1 VAGDRELDSLI
12 DDENVIAHL
21 FVAADRLAR
30 ARTPREAL
38 DIAVEILHNLA
49 GVHRYAVWLRA
60 THQVEAHV
68 VAPADPRFRTTSS
81 PDDPLV
87 ARALSASPP
96 GELGGALPVACS
108 LFLDGDA
115 VGAIEIRELVPQV
128 GGLGRLQLD
137 LLVFL
142 SERLAPAMVAAG
154 HLAARDSASA
164 WAEVATAIEQGRN
177 A

>member
-1 VAGDRELDSLI
+1 VADRELDALI

-38 DIAVEILHNLA
+38 DVAVEILHNLA

-60 THQVEAHV
+60 HHEDVAQI
-68 VAPADPRFRTTSS
+68 VAPADPRFRTASTA
-81 PDDPLV
+81 DDPLI
-87 ARALSASPP
+87 ARALAASPP
-96 GELGGALPVACS
+96 VQVGGALPIACP

-142 SERLAPAMVAAG
+142 SERLAPAMVAAR

-164 WAEVATAIEQGRN
+164 WAAVATAIEEGRD